1 MGIGKRGCRHS
12 EDRGAVPRWAAGPL
26 RAALQR
32 VAAWL
37 ILGAATCPTHAFD
50 LPPEVRTALQ
60 RARVPEAALSVVVQE
75 AGSGHTVL
83 SHQARQPVNPA
94 SLVKLVTTYAALDL
108 LGPAW
113 TWSTAVGWSGT
124 LRDGVL
130 EGDLFLKG
138 SGDPKLVP
146 ERVWQGLRRLQQAGV
161 REIRGDIVLDRSA
174 FAPAEGTPADFDG
187 EASRP
192 YNVQPDAL
200 LINFHALTWSVTP
213 DVARNVAR
221 IVAETEPWGTPVR
234 TVPLSPG
241 PCEDWRAGLKP
252 VLADGTLRFTG
263 SYATACGEQTWPMAD
278 PDPAGHGARLLAM
291 QWKDL
296 GGTLTGR
303 VRDGRW
309 PAGLRAQQEWRSPP
323 LADVVRD
330 INKFSN
336 NVMAQQ
342 LFLTLAAQRL
352 PGQPATPEAARE
364 TLRRWVTERIGE
376 GATGELVLDNGSGL
390 SRQSRM
396 TAQWLAH
403 LLQHAWSSPVMP
415 ELMSSLPVNGLD
427 GTMRRSRAPAGRAH
441 LKTGSLRDVAGL
453 AGYVLDDSGR
463 RRVLVAI
470 IQHPNA
476 NAARPAL
483 DALVQ
488 WALKAPP
495 GR

>member
-1 MGIGKRGCRHS
+1 MGIRKRIGRPW
-12 EDRGAVPRWAAGPL
+12 PRPVQWAAIL
-26 RAALQR
+26 LALS
-32 VAAWL
+32 VVV
-37 ILGAATCPTHAFD
+37 GAPVQANE
-50 LPPEVRTALQ
+50 LPPEVRSALQ

-83 SHQARQPVNPA
+83 SHQARQGVNPA

-146 ERVWQGLRRLQQAGV
+146 ERLWQGLRRLQQAGV

-174 FAPAEGTPADFDG
+174 FAPAEGSPADFDG
-187 EASRP
+187 EVFRA

-200 LINFHALTWSVTP
+200 LINFHALTWTVTP
-213 DVARNVAR
+213 DAARGVAR
-221 IVAETEPWGTPVR
+221 IVAETDALGVPAR
-234 TVPLSPG
+234 TVPLAGG
-241 PCEDWRAGLKP
+241 PCEDWRGGLRP
-252 VLADGTLRFTG
+252 VVADGAVRFTG
-263 SYATACGEQTWPMAD
+263 SFPAACGEQTWPMAD
-278 PDPAGHGARLLAM
+278 PDPAGHGARLIAA

-309 PAGLRAQQEWRSPP
+309 PTGLRAQQEWRSPP

-342 LFLTLAAQRL
+342 LFLTLAAQRQ
-352 PGQPATPEAARE
+352 PGQLATPDAARE
-364 TLRRWVTERIGE
+364 TLRRWVAERIGE
-376 GATGELVLDNGSGL
+376 GAAGELVLDNGSGL
-390 SRQSRM
+390 SRQTRV
-396 TAQWLAH
+396 TAQWMAH

-415 ELMSSLPVNGLD
+415 ELMASLPINGLD

-441 LKTGSLRDVAGL
+441 LKTGSLRDVAGI

-476 NAARPAL
+476 NIARPAL

-488 WALKAPP
+488 WVMKAPQLST

>member
-1 MGIGKRGCRHS
+1 M
-12 EDRGAVPRWAAGPL
+12 RWAWA
-26 RAALQR
+26 
-32 VAAWL
+32 VAV
-37 ILGAATCPTHAFD
+37 ATPVLAND
-50 LPPEVRTALQ
+50 LPPEVRSALQ

-75 AGSGHTVL
+75 AGTGRTVM

-113 TWSTAVGWSGT
+113 TWNTSVGWSGA

-130 EGDLFLKG
+130 EGDVFIKG

-146 ERVWQGLRRLQQAGV
+146 ERLWQGLRRLQQAGV

-174 FAPAEGTPADFDG
+174 FAPAEGSPADFDG
-187 EASRP
+187 EVFRA

-200 LINFHALTWSVTP
+200 LINFHALTWTVTP
-213 DVARNVAR
+213 DAARGVAR
-221 IVAETEPWGTPVR
+221 IVAETDALGTPAR
-234 TVPLSPG
+234 TVPLAAG
-241 PCEDWRAGLKP
+241 PCEDWRGGLKP
-252 VLADGTLRFTG
+252 VVADASVRFTG
-263 SYATACGEQTWPMAD
+263 SYPATCGEQTWPMAD
-278 PDPAGHGARLLAM
+278 PDPASHGARLIAT

-342 LFLTLAAQRL
+342 LFLTLAAQRQ
-352 PGQPATPEAARE
+352 PGPPATPEAARE
-364 TLRRWVTERIGE
+364 TLRRWVAERIGE
-376 GATGELVLDNGSGL
+376 GAAGELVLDNGSGL
-390 SRQSRM
+390 SRQTRM

-453 AGYVLDDSGR
+453 AGYVLDDHGR
-463 RRVLVAI
+463 RRVFVAI

-488 WALKAPP
+488 WAVK
-495 GR
+495 

>member
-1 MGIGKRGCRHS
+1 MGINKRIS
-12 EDRGAVPRWAAGPL
+12 ERIGRPWPRPVQWAGILVALTAAVAPPAKAN
-26 RAALQR
+26 
-32 VAAWL
+32 
-37 ILGAATCPTHAFD
+37 D
-50 LPPEVRTALQ
+50 LPPEVRSALQ

-75 AGSGHTVL
+75 AGTGRTVM
-83 SHQARQPVNPA
+83 SHQARQAINPA
-94 SLVKLVTTYAALDL
+94 SLVKLVTTYAALDM

-113 TWSTAVGWSGT
+113 TWSTSVGWSGA

-130 EGDLFLKG
+130 EGDLFIRG

-146 ERVWQGLRRLQQAGV
+146 ERLWQGLRRLQQLGV
-161 REIRGDIVLDRSA
+161 RDIRGDIVLDRSA
-174 FAPAEGTPADFDG
+174 FAPAEGSPADFDG
-187 EASRP
+187 DASRP

-200 LINFHALTWSVTP
+200 LINFHALTWTITP
-213 DVARNVAR
+213 DTARGLAR
-221 IVAETEPWGTPVR
+221 ITAETDPLTTPAR
-234 TVPLSPG
+234 TVPLVTG
-241 PCEDWRAGLKP
+241 ACEDWRTGLKP
-252 VLADGTLRFTG
+252 VFVDGAVRFSG
-263 SYATACGEQTWPMAD
+263 SYPTACGEQTWPMAD
-278 PDPAGHGARLLAM
+278 PDPAGHGARLITS
-291 QWKDL
+291 QWRDL
-296 GGTLTGR
+296 GGALTGR

-309 PAGLRAQQEWRSPP
+309 QAGLRAQQEWRSLS
-323 LADVVRD
+323 LAEVVRD

-342 LFLTLAAQRL
+342 LFLTLAAQRQ

-364 TLRRWVTERIGE
+364 TLRRWVAERIGE
-376 GATGELVLDNGSGL
+376 GAAGELVLDNGSGL
-390 SRQSRM
+390 SRQTRM

-415 ELMSSLPVNGLD
+415 ELVASLPVNGLD

-453 AGYVLDDSGR
+453 AGYVLDDNGR
-463 RRVLVAI
+463 RRVLVAV

-488 WALKAPP
+488 WALKAP
-495 GR
+495 

>member
-1 MGIGKRGCRHS
+1 MGGRRWGVT
-12 EDRGAVPRWAAGPL
+12 GAEVLWRWARGLVLGVALASAFAAGWP
-26 RAALQR
+26 
-32 VAAWL
+32 VAWASE
-37 ILGAATCPTHAFD
+37 
-50 LPPEVRTALQ
+50 LPPEVRSALQ

-75 AGSGHTVL
+75 AGTGRNL
-83 SHQARQPVNPA
+83 ISHQARQSVNPA
-94 SLVKLVTTYAALDL
+94 SLVKLVTTYASLDL

-113 TWSTAVGWSGT
+113 VWTTPVGWSGP

-130 EGDLFLKG
+130 EGDLFIRG
-138 SGDPKLVP
+138 SGDPKLVL

-174 FAPAEGTPADFDG
+174 FAPAEGSPADFDG
-187 EASRP
+187 DPMRP

-200 LINFHALTWSVTP
+200 LVNFHALTWSVTP
-213 DVARNVAR
+213 DPVRGVAR
-221 IVAETEPWGTPVR
+221 IVAETDLPGATVR
-234 TVPLSPG
+234 TVPLVGG

-252 VLADGTLRFTG
+252 VLSEGAVRFAG
-263 SYATACGEQTWPMAD
+263 SYPAACAEQTWPMAD
-278 PDPAGHGARLLAM
+278 PDPAGHGARLIGTL
-291 QWKDL
+291 WKEL

-309 PAGLRAQQEWRSPP
+309 PAGLRAQHEWRSPP
-323 LADVVRD
+323 LAEVVRD

-364 TLRRWVTERIGE
+364 TLRRWVAERIGE
-376 GATGELVLDNGSGL
+376 GAAGELVLDNGSGL
-390 SRQSRM
+390 SRHTRM
-396 TAQWLAH
+396 TAQWLVH

-415 ELMSSLPVNGLD
+415 ELMASLPVNGLD
-427 GTMRRSRAPAGRAH
+427 GTMRRSRAPSGRAH

-453 AGYVLDDSGR
+453 AGYVLDDAGR
-463 RRVLVAI
+463 RRVLVAV

-488 WALKAPP
+488 WALKAP
-495 GR
+495 

>member
-1 MGIGKRGCRHS
+1 MGIHMCLAWSRH
-12 EDRGAVPRWAAGPL
+12 RPLGWAGILLALAAAASTPA
-26 RAALQR
+26 RA
-32 VAAWL
+32 
-37 ILGAATCPTHAFD
+37 TD
-50 LPPEVRTALQ
+50 LPPDVRSALQ
-60 RARVPEAALSVVVQE
+60 RARVPESALSVVVQE
-75 AGSGHTVL
+75 AGTGRTVL
-83 SHQARQPVNPA
+83 SHQARQSVNPA

-113 TWSTAVGWSGT
+113 SWSTTVGWSGA
-124 LRDGVL
+124 LREGVL
-130 EGDLFLKG
+130 EGDLFIRG

-146 ERVWQGLRRLQQAGV
+146 ERLWQGLRRLQQAGV
-161 REIRGDIVLDRSA
+161 RDIRGDLVLDRSA
-174 FAPAEGTPADFDG
+174 FAPAEGSPADFDG
-187 EASRP
+187 DASRP

-200 LINFHALTWSVTP
+200 LINFHAITWTITP
-213 DVARNVAR
+213 DTARGVARL
-221 IVAETEPWGTPVR
+221 VAETDPLGTPAR
-234 TVPLSPG
+234 SVPLTPG
-241 PCEDWRAGLKP
+241 PCEDWRSGLKA
-252 VLADGTLRFTG
+252 VVGMGGAGAAGTDGAVRFTG
-263 SYATACGEQTWPMAD
+263 SYPTACGEQTWPMAD
-278 PDPAGHGARLLAM
+278 PDPAGHGARLIATL
-291 QWKDL
+291 WKDL
-296 GGTLTGR
+296 GGTLSGR

-309 PAGLRAQQEWRSPP
+309 PTGLRAQQEWRSPP
-323 LADVVRD
+323 LAEAVRD

-364 TLRRWVTERIGE
+364 TLRRWVAERIGD
-376 GATGELVLDNGSGL
+376 GAAGELVLDNGSGL
-390 SRQSRM
+390 SRHTRL

-415 ELMSSLPVNGLD
+415 ELMASLPVNGLD

-453 AGYVLDDSGR
+453 AGYVLDDTGR
-463 RRVLVAI
+463 RRVLVAV

-488 WALKAPP
+488 WALKAP
-495 GR
+495 

>member
-1 MGIGKRGCRHS
+1 MGGRRRGVTGAQALRQWACRLV
-12 EDRGAVPRWAAGPL
+12 RGVALASTLAAGGF
-26 RAALQR
+26 AA
-32 VAAWL
+32 
-37 ILGAATCPTHAFD
+37 GASE
-50 LPPEVRTALQ
+50 LPPEVRSALQ
-60 RARVPEAALSVVVQE
+60 RARVPEAALSVVMQE
-75 AGSGHTVL
+75 AGTGRNLL
-83 SHQARQPVNPA
+83 SHQARQSINPA

-113 TWSTAVGWSGT
+113 VWTTSVGWSGA
-124 LRDGVL
+124 LREGVL
-130 EGDLFLKG
+130 EGDLFIRG

-146 ERVWQGLRRLQQAGV
+146 ERLWQGLRRLQQSGV

-174 FAPAEGTPADFDG
+174 FAPAEGSPADFDG
-187 EASRP
+187 DPMRA

-200 LINFHALTWSVTP
+200 LINFHALTWTVVP
-213 DVARNVAR
+213 DAARGVAR
-221 IVAETEPWGTPVR
+221 IVAEVEPLTAPSR
-234 TVPLSPG
+234 TVPLAPG
-241 PCEDWRAGLKP
+241 PCEDWRGALKP
-252 VLADGTLRFTG
+252 VVAEGTVRFTG
-263 SYATACGEQTWPMAD
+263 SYPAACGEQTWPMAD
-278 PDPAGHGARLLAM
+278 PDPAGHGARLLATL
-291 QWKDL
+291 WKEL

-309 PAGLRAQQEWRSPP
+309 PPGLRAQQEWRSEP
-323 LADVVRD
+323 LAEVVRD

-364 TLRRWVTERIGE
+364 TLRRWVAERIGD
-376 GATGELVLDNGSGL
+376 GAAGELVLDNGSGL
-390 SRQSRM
+390 SRHTRM

-415 ELMSSLPVNGLD
+415 ELMSSLPINGLD
-427 GTMRRSRAPAGRAH
+427 GTMRRSRAPTGRAH

-453 AGYVLDDSGR
+453 AGYVLDDAGR

-488 WALKAPP
+488 WAMKGP
-495 GR
+495 

>member
-1 MGIGKRGCRHS
+1 
-12 EDRGAVPRWAAGPL
+12 
-26 RAALQR
+26 
-32 VAAWL
+32 
-37 ILGAATCPTHAFD
+37 
-50 LPPEVRTALQ
+50 
-60 RARVPEAALSVVVQE
+60 
-75 AGSGHTVL
+75 
-83 SHQARQPVNPA
+83 
-94 SLVKLVTTYAALDL
+94 
-108 LGPAW
+108 
-113 TWSTAVGWSGT
+113 
-124 LRDGVL
+124 VL
-130 EGDLFLKG
+130 EGDLFIRG
-138 SGDPKLVP
+138 SGDPKLVL

-174 FAPAEGTPADFDG
+174 FAPAEGSPADFDG
-187 EASRP
+187 DPMRP

-200 LINFHALTWSVTP
+200 LMNFHALTWTVTP
-213 DVARNVAR
+213 DPLRGVAR
-221 IVAETEPWGTPVR
+221 IVAETDPAGAAPR
-234 TVPLSPG
+234 SVPLAAG
-241 PCEDWRAGLKP
+241 ACEDWRAGLKP
-252 VLADGTLRFTG
+252 LPTETGVRFTG
-263 SYATACGEQTWPMAD
+263 SYPSACGEQTWPMAD
-278 PDPAGHGARLLAM
+278 PDPAGHGARLLAAL
-291 QWKDL
+291 WKEL

-323 LADVVRD
+323 LAEVVRD

-364 TLRRWVTERIGE
+364 TLRRWVAERIGE
-376 GATGELVLDNGSGL
+376 GAAGELVLDNGSGL
-390 SRQSRM
+390 SRHTRV
-396 TAQWLAH
+396 TAQWLAQ

-415 ELMSSLPVNGLD
+415 ELMASLPVNGLD

-453 AGYVLDDSGR
+453 AGYVLDDQGR
-463 RRVLVAI
+463 RRVLVAV

-488 WALKAPP
+488 WALKAP
-495 GR
+495 

>member
-1 MGIGKRGCRHS
+1 MSAH
-12 EDRGAVPRWAAGPL
+12 
-26 RAALQR
+26 
-32 VAAWL
+32 
-37 ILGAATCPTHAFD
+37 ATD
-50 LPPEVRTALQ
+50 LPPEVRSALQ
-60 RARVPEAALSVVVQE
+60 RARVPESALSVVVQE
-75 AGSGHTVL
+75 AGTGRTVL
-83 SHQARQPVNPA
+83 SQQARQSVNPA

-113 TWSTAVGWSGT
+113 SWSTTVGWSGA
-124 LRDGVL
+124 LREGVL
-130 EGDLFLKG
+130 EGDLFIRG

-174 FAPAEGTPADFDG
+174 FAPAEGSPADFDG
-187 EASRP
+187 DASRP

-200 LINFHALTWSVTP
+200 LINFHAITWTITP
-213 DVARNVAR
+213 DTARGVARL
-221 IVAETEPWGTPVR
+221 VAETDPLGAPAR
-234 TVPLSPG
+234 TVPLTPG
-241 PCEDWRAGLKP
+241 PCEDWRSGLKA
-252 VLADGTLRFTG
+252 VVTMGGAGAAGADGAVRFTG
-263 SYATACGEQTWPMAD
+263 SYPTACGEQTWPMAD
-278 PDPAGHGARLLAM
+278 PDPAGHGARLIATL
-291 QWKDL
+291 WKDL
-296 GGTLTGR
+296 GGALSGR

-309 PAGLRAQQEWRSPP
+309 PTGLRAQQEWRSAP
-323 LADVVRD
+323 LAEAVRD

-352 PGQPATPEAARE
+352 PGQPATPDAARE
-364 TLRRWVTERIGE
+364 TLRRWVAERIGE
-376 GATGELVLDNGSGL
+376 GAAGELVLDNGSGL
-390 SRQSRM
+390 SRHTRL

-415 ELMSSLPVNGLD
+415 ELMASLPLNGLD

-453 AGYVLDDSGR
+453 AGYVLDDGGR
-463 RRVLVAI
+463 RRVLVAV

-488 WALKAPP
+488 WALKAP
-495 GR
+495 

>member
-1 MGIGKRGCRHS
+1 MTL
-12 EDRGAVPRWAAGPL
+12 AAAAASLPV
-26 RAALQR
+26 RAS
-32 VAAWL
+32 
-37 ILGAATCPTHAFD
+37 D
-50 LPPEVRTALQ
+50 LPPEVRNALQ
-60 RARVPEAALSVVVQE
+60 RARVPESALSVVLQE

-83 SHQARQPVNPA
+83 SHQSRQPVNPA

-124 LRDGVL
+124 LRDGLL

-174 FAPAEGTPADFDG
+174 FAPAESSPADFDG
-187 EASRP
+187 EAFRA

-200 LINFHALTWSVTP
+200 LINFHALTWTVTP
-213 DVARNVAR
+213 DPARGVAR
-221 IVAETEPWGTPVR
+221 IVAETEPLSTPAR
-234 TVPLSPG
+234 TVPLTPG
-241 PCEDWRAGLKP
+241 PCEDWRGGLKA
-252 VLADGTLRFTG
+252 VVADGTVRFTG
-263 SYATACGEQTWPMAD
+263 GYSTACGEQTWPMAD
-278 PDPAGHGARLLAM
+278 PDPAGHGARLIVTL
-291 QWKDL
+291 WKDL
-296 GGTLTGR
+296 GGTLSGR

-309 PAGLRAQQEWRSPP
+309 PTGLRAQQEWRSPP
-323 LADVVRD
+323 LAEVVRD

-364 TLRRWVTERIGE
+364 TLRRWVAERIGE
-376 GATGELVLDNGSGL
+376 GAAGELVLDNGSGL
-390 SRQSRM
+390 SRQTRL

-403 LLQHAWSSPVMP
+403 LLQHAWSSPLMP

-427 GTMRRSRAPAGRAH
+427 GTMRRSRATTGRAH

-453 AGYVLDDSGR
+453 AGYVLDDTGR

-483 DALVQ
+483 DAIVQ
-488 WALKAPP
+488 WALKAPHP
-495 GR
+495 PSGR

>member
-1 MGIGKRGCRHS
+1 MGINVGTGTRTGTRS
-12 EDRGAVPRWAAGPL
+12 GRPTSARLRRATILLTLSAAAML
-26 RAALQR
+26 TARAR
-32 VAAWL
+32 
-37 ILGAATCPTHAFD
+37 D
-50 LPPEVRTALQ
+50 LPPEVRSALQ
-60 RARVPEAALSVVVQE
+60 RARVPEASLSVVMQE
-75 AGSGHTVL
+75 AGSGRTLL
-83 SHQARQPVNPA
+83 SHQAHEPVNPA

-113 TWSTAVGWSGT
+113 SWSTAVGWSGS
-124 LRDGVL
+124 LREGVL
-130 EGDLFLKG
+130 EGDLFIRG

-146 ERVWQGLRRLQQAGV
+146 ERVWQGLRRLQQQAGL

-174 FAPAEGTPADFDG
+174 FAPAEGSPADFDG
-187 EASRP
+187 DAFRP

-200 LINFHALTWSVTP
+200 LINFHTLTWTVAP
-213 DVARNVAR
+213 DAARGVAR
-221 IVAETEPWGTPVR
+221 IVAETEPLAAPAR
-234 TVPLSPG
+234 TVPLTQG
-241 PCEDWRAGLKP
+241 PCEDWRGGLKP
-252 VLADGTLRFTG
+252 VVAEGVVRFSG
-263 SYATACGEQTWPMAD
+263 SYPVACGEQTWPMAD
-278 PDPAGHGARLLAM
+278 PDPAGHAARLIAA

-296 GGTLTGR
+296 GGSLGGR

-323 LADVVRD
+323 LAEAVRD

-364 TLRRWVTERIGE
+364 TLRRWVAERIGE
-376 GATGELVLDNGSGL
+376 GAARELVLDNGSGL
-390 SRQSRM
+390 SRHTRL
-396 TAQWLAH
+396 TAHGLAH
-403 LLQHAWSSPVMP
+403 LLQHAWASPVMP

-453 AGYVLDDSGR
+453 AGYVLDERGR

-470 IQHPNA
+470 IQHPSA

-488 WALKAPP
+488 WAMKAP
-495 GR
+495 

>member
-1 MGIGKRGCRHS
+1 MGISRGTSSGISSGITTRIGRHWS
-12 EDRGAVPRWAAGPL
+12 GPL
-26 RAALQR
+26 RWAVVLLTLSA
-32 VAAWL
+32 
-37 ILGAATCPTHAFD
+37 AATFTAVAND
-50 LPPEVRTALQ
+50 LPPEVRSALQ
-60 RARVPEAALSVVVQE
+60 RARVPESALSVVMQE
-75 AGSGHTVL
+75 AGSGRNLL

-113 TWSTAVGWSGT
+113 SWSTTVGWSGA
-124 LRDGVL
+124 LREGVL
-130 EGDLFLKG
+130 EGDLFIRG

-174 FAPAEGTPADFDG
+174 FAPAEGSPADFDG
-187 EASRP
+187 DPLRP

-200 LINFHALTWSVTP
+200 LINFHALTWTVTP
-213 DVARNVAR
+213 DPVRGVARL
-221 IVAETEPWGTPVR
+221 VAETEPLGAPAR
-234 TVPLSPG
+234 TVPLTPG
-241 PCEDWRAGLKP
+241 PCEDWRGGLKP
-252 VLADGTLRFTG
+252 VVADGALRFTG
-263 SYATACGEQTWPMAD
+263 SYPAACGEQTWPMAD
-278 PDPAGHGARLLAM
+278 PDPAGHGARLIAA

-296 GGTLTGR
+296 GGLLSGR
-303 VRDGRW
+303 VREGRW
-309 PAGLRAQQEWRSPP
+309 PTGLRAQQEWRSPP
-323 LADVVRD
+323 LAEAVRD

-352 PGQPATPEAARE
+352 PGQPATPEAARD
-364 TLRRWVTERIGE
+364 TLRRWVAERIGE
-376 GATGELVLDNGSGL
+376 GAAGELVLDNGSGL
-390 SRQSRM
+390 SRHTRL

-463 RRVLVAI
+463 RRVFVAI

-488 WALKAPP
+488 WAMKAP
-495 GR
+495 

>member
-1 MGIGKRGCRHS
+1 MGINKRINKLISKRIGRPW
-12 EDRGAVPRWAAGPL
+12 RRPVQWAGILVALTAAVASPV
-26 RAALQR
+26 RAN
-32 VAAWL
+32 
-37 ILGAATCPTHAFD
+37 D
-50 LPPEVRTALQ
+50 LPPEVRSALQ

-75 AGSGHTVL
+75 AGTGRTVM
-83 SHQARQPVNPA
+83 SHQARQSVNPA

-113 TWSTAVGWSGT
+113 TWSTTVGWSGAM
-124 LRDGVL
+124 RDGVL

-138 SGDPKLVP
+138 RGDPKLVP

-161 REIRGDIVLDRSA
+161 REIRGDIVLDRSV
-174 FAPAEGTPADFDG
+174 FAPAEGSPADFDG
-187 EASRP
+187 DASRP

-200 LINFHALTWSVTP
+200 LINFHALTWTVTP
-213 DVARNVAR
+213 DAGRGVAR
-221 IVAETEPWGTPVR
+221 IVAETDPVTTPAR
-234 TVPLSPG
+234 TVPLSNG

-252 VLADGTLRFTG
+252 VLTDGAVRFTG
-263 SYATACGEQTWPMAD
+263 SYPAACGEQAWPMAD
-278 PDPAGHGARLLAM
+278 PDPAGHGARLIAT

-309 PAGLRAQQEWRSPP
+309 PAGLRAQQEWRSPS
-323 LADVVRD
+323 LAEVVRD

-342 LFLTLAAQRL
+342 LFLTLAAQRQ

-364 TLRRWVTERIGE
+364 TLRRWVAERIGE
-376 GATGELVLDNGSGL
+376 GAAGELVLDNGSGL
-390 SRQSRM
+390 SRQTRV

-415 ELMSSLPVNGLD
+415 ELMASLPVNGLD

-453 AGYVLDDSGR
+453 AGYVLDDNGR
-463 RRVLVAI
+463 RRVLVAV

-488 WALKAPP
+488 WALKSP
-495 GR
+495 